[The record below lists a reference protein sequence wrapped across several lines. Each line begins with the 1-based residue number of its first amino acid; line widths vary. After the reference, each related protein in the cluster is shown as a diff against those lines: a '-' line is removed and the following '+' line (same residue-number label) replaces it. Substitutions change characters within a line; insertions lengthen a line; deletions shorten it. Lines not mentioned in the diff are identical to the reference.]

1 MILSK
6 DASPKNMKT
15 FLVFDDFNSPTFIL
29 FKTMRKI
36 FLFVFIILFAQGFKM
51 NQMAISSNQIANLQS

>member
-51 NQMAISSNQIANLQS
+51 N